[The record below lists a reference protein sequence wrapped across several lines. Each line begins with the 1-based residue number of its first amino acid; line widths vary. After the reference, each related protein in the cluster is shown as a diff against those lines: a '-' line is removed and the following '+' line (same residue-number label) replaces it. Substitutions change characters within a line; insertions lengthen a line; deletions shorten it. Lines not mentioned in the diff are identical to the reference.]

1 MPIAITILPQF
12 GSSPAIAVFTKGEFA
27 TEKAIFFASI
37 SFLHLLTF
45 IVTNFVATPSVKN
58 DSQQLHGV
66 KRIAQGTIALA
77 AGDLSAGDTVMLAPV
92 PTNASI
98 SSIKLF
104 NDDLDSGTT
113 MTTDVG
119 LYTTAIAAVDDDAYA
134 SAITDLRGAVTTG
147 TEVAFE
153 ARDINKCGQKV
164 WEDAG
169 QSSDPGGYYYI
180 GLTFDAAGDT
190 AGDLSFVIEYTVD

>member
-1 MPIAITILPQF
+1 MANVNTD
-12 GSSPAIAVFTKGEFA
+12 
-27 TEKAIFFASI
+27 
-37 SFLHLLTF
+37 
-45 IVTNFVATPSVKN
+45 IVTNIVATPSVKN

-77 AGDLSAGDTVMLAPV
+77 AGDLSASDTVMLAPV

-119 LYTTAIAAVDDDAYA
+119 LYTTAIVAVDDDAYA

-153 ARDINKCGQKV
+153 ARDINKMGQKV
-164 WEDAG
+164 WQDAG
-169 QSSDPGGYYYI
+169 QSSDPGGYYYV
-180 GLTFDAAGDT
+180 GLLFDAAGGT
-190 AGDLSFVIEYTVD
+190 AGDLSFVIEYTID